1 MSYNESRMSFIGA
14 LSTQTSPVT
23 GEDLFDP
30 KGSITRMATRGETKE
45 RIQEELEK
53 MSVFNTYVEKMK
65 NPETDDP
72 MEKYMI
78 DGFADFYETL
88 EKLENPEK
96 EASLREEVAKL
107 ILSKYADA
115 KKAADLALASG
126 SATEIFNA
134 LDEVPA
140 WTNDAKNYL
149 TRGDV
154 EIPTDRQKFSWAK
167 FSEIVDNINDI
178 DLYL

>member
-1 MSYNESRMSFIGA
+1 MSYNESRMDFIGA

-23 GEDLFDP
+23 GEDMFDP
-30 KGSITRMATRGETKE
+30 KGAITRMAARGETKE
-45 RIQEELEK
+45 RIKEELEK
-53 MSVFNTYVEKMK
+53 ISVFNTYVEKMK

-78 DGFADFYETL
+78 DGFSDFYDTL
-88 EKLENPEK
+88 ENLENPEN

-107 ILSKYADA
+107 ILSKYAEA
-115 KKAADLALASG
+115 NKAAELALADG
-126 SATEIFNA
+126 SSKEIFEA
-134 LDEVPA
+134 LDDVPA
-140 WTNDAKNYL
+140 WVNDSKDYL

-154 EIPTDRQKFSWAK
+154 EMPTDRQNFRWAK

-178 DLYL
+178 DLYI